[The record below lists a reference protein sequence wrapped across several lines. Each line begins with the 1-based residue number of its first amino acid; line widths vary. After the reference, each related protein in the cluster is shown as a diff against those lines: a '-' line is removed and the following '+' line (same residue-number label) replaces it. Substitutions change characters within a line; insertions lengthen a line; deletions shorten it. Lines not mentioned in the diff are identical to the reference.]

1 MSDNQNSTDLTKQD
15 GQELDRF
22 QDPGI
27 PAHKSRMAD
36 RDPKA
41 AKRAEMQVVILFTI
55 SIIGTIGMLVA
66 FFALPDDTSVA
77 GIRTTNL
84 IIGLGLAFA
93 LLGIGLAAVHWAKTL
108 MSDHEHVDERHAQ
121 RSSDAVRAEAVQG
134 HSRMRPS
141 LVRSRYAGAIPMTP
155 DELMEEACRLAKG

>member
-1 MSDNQNSTDLTKQD
+1 VSDNQNSTDLTKQD
-15 GQELDRF
+15 GHDSLDRF

-41 AKRAEMQVVILFTI
+41 AKRAETQVVILFTI

-66 FFALPDDTSVA
+66 FFALPQNTSIA
-77 GIRTTNL
+77 GIRTANL

-108 MSDHEHVDERHAQ
+108 MSDHEHVDERHGQ
-121 RSSDAVRAEAVQG
+121 RSSDTVRAEAVQALTEG
-134 HSRMRPS
+134 AQDSGIARRGCSRGPS
-141 LVRSRYAGAIPMTP
+141 
-155 DELMEEACRLAKG
+155 